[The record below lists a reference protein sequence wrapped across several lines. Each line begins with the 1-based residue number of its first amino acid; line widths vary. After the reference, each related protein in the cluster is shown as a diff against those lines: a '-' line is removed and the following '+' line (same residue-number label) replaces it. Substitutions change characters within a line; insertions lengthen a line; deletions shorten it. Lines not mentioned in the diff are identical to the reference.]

1 MIASRTK
8 NRAVVRR
15 SKRRS
20 RSRCRTGRMGMV
32 MLVCL
37 PDTDDEDHLPYE
49 CPRSS
54 RVVASGGSRG
64 RTGGRRTRG
73 AAVSVAVGVRRG
85 TDIGRLDTALSR
97 LAEAYP
103 SLVVRPDA
111 ETGQSRAVGMGELG
125 PEVAGERIR
134 RDGGPDAAMRLP
146 RGAYRET
153 VAGPMPARQSPR
165 SPARCL
171 PVRAPARRPSSGQPP
186 LHRRAPRG

>member
-103 SLVVRPDA
+103 SLVVCTDA

-125 PEVAGERIR
+125 PEAAGERIR
-134 RDGGPDAAMRLP
+134 RDGGGRRPPCAS
-146 RGAYRET
+146 RGSPT
-153 VAGPMPARQSPR
+153 ARP

-171 PVRAPARRPSSGQPP
+171 PVRAPARRPSSCQPP